1 MSPPI
6 CEQFTIQHLTILFC
20 LPFVEYSVYTSRS
33 SKSSSRR
40 CKEGIE
46 REGGLEKRA
55 EPPRQLWRW
64 KKREEG
70 DLGDEKW
77 PQLSQKK
84 KRRRKI
90 SMMMM
95 ERV

>member
-1 MSPPI
+1 MI
-6 CEQFTIQHLTILFC
+6 YFTFI
-20 LPFVEYSVYTSRS
+20 TSRGGAAAIVAPRPAQLTQQQEG